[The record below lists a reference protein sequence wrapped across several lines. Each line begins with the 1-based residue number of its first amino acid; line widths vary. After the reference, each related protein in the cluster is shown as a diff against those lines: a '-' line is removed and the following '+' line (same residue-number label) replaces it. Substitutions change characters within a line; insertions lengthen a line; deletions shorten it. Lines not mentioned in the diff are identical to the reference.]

1 MVLNCVWN
9 IHPHSN
15 MAADTK
21 KKWKKINIS
30 SETTKKILTK
40 LAWSVLG
47 WSSLQIMSDKSAHL
61 QIWQPWLK
69 IEIFIFNI
77 SSETK
82 LAWKDLGWSYL
93 KNCVRNVHPPS
104 NMTAIAKNRNIKIY
118 IWWKIVYCM
127 GLRVHKHSD
136 VFHSYCL
143 RFLGLFT
150 GRLGLYSTAV
160 YCVITSSIAFLVRNE
175 TICHISICQEVLS
188 FGFPEK
194 IQGEQK
200 GKFFLALSPI

>member
-1 MVLNCVWN
+1 MKKNQHLFWN
-9 IHPHSN
+9 HQENFNKIGLKCPWLILFTKYVRQVCPPSN
-15 MAADTK
+15 MAAMT
-21 KKWKKINIS
+21 
-30 SETTKKILTK
+30 
-40 LAWSVLG
+40 
-47 WSSLQIMSDKSAHL
+47 
-61 QIWQPWLK
+61 K

-93 KNCVRNVHPPS
+93 KNCVRSVHPPS

-160 YCVITSSIAFLVRNE
+160 YCVITSSIALLVRNE
-175 TICHISICQEVLS
+175 TMSHLNLS
-188 FGFPEK
+188 RGFVFWFSRKNPRGTKRQIFLGFVTHLRQVITIINTNLK
-194 IQGEQK
+194 IKYGY
-200 GKFFLALSPI
+200 L

>member
-1 MVLNCVWN
+1 
-9 IHPHSN
+9 
-15 MAADTK
+15 
-21 KKWKKINIS
+21 
-30 SETTKKILTK
+30 
-40 LAWSVLG
+40 
-47 WSSLQIMSDKSAHL
+47 
-61 QIWQPWLK
+61 
-69 IEIFIFNI
+69 
-77 SSETK
+77 
-82 LAWKDLGWSYL
+82 
-93 KNCVRNVHPPS
+93 
-104 NMTAIAKNRNIKIY
+104 MTAIAKNRNIKIY

-194 IQGEQK
+194 IQVEQK